1 MVKFESRDSRVAPLV
16 GAEERLGVT
25 LLLMGVDVLEKSAF
39 LAAILLVHTFYLKR
53 VVNLVLHVLVDSVQ
67 RAVLLSLLA
76 VVWAKFALN
85 AVVAI
90 VGDAVLA
97 LNWFAEDLLANSTQV
112 SY

>member
-16 GAEERLGVT
+16 GTEERLGVA

-76 VVWAKFALN
+76 VVGAKFALN
-85 AVVAI
+85 AVVAV